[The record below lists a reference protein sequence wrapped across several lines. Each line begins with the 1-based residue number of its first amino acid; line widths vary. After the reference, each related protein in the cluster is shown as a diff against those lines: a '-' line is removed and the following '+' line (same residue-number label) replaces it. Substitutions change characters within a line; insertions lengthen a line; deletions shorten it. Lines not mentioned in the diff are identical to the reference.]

1 MIRPSLLYSLFLLP
15 AACMSD
21 AQFYNEA
28 GDTGGAPSQRDT
40 GSNDEGD
47 DTGDAGWEDEEGFP
61 MLTPAA
67 TDVYVFV

>member
-1 MIRPSLLYSLFLLP
+1 MRTLTPLALLLLP
-15 AACMSD
+15 ACTESA
-21 AQFYNEA
+21 FYSGPPDM
-28 GDTGGAPSQRDT
+28 GDYDT
-40 GSNDEGD
+40 GSNADPEDDWD